1 MERKMADCNSLI
13 VSEEVEDFIVEYNPT
28 IFNLA
33 QSGENSCAVRVNQ
46 NWMVAYGVSE
56 GLYRMD
62 VGDLGYYNIP
72 KLFGLM
78 DTTSLDA
85 SGITS
90 TLNQPFLNIRGQGVL
105 IGFIDTGIDYM
116 LDIFK
121 FRSGMSK
128 IAAIWDQTIQTPE
141 NERTD
146 EEIRLRQELEG
157 NFPFGTIYTGSE
169 IDAAMD
175 RAAAGGDPYE
185 LVPSRDEIGHG
196 TYLAGVAAG
205 AESEDFMGAAP
216 ESEIVMVKLKPA
228 KQYLRDYFLINNDAT
243 AFQENDIM
251 MGVQFLAGYANL
263 RNLPMVICFS
273 LGTGSGPRNGA
284 TPLSSLLNV
293 AAKRLNMV
301 VAVCMGNEANSRAHV
316 SGTAQSNTV
325 PSTIEVNVG
334 REEKGFVME
343 LWASTMDVLSVS
355 ITSPSGE
362 TIPRI
367 PARVGSS
374 NIFRFLLENSEVN
387 VDYKI
392 VDPVSGFEIVFI
404 RFIQPAEGVWRINVY
419 SLTNIIGTYNAW
431 LPIKA
436 FMNSDTYFFQST
448 PDTTL
453 TEPSADS
460 WVISV
465 AAYDHVTGASY
476 IESGR
481 GYTAD
486 GRVKPDIAAPG
497 VNVYG
502 PRLNG
507 GYTYRS
513 GTSIATALV
522 AGAAA
527 LLLTWGVYYENAPLM
542 GTSDVKYILIR
553 GAVRDSAIAYPNN
566 IWGYGKIDLMN
577 SLVQMRVT

>member
-1 MERKMADCNSLI
+1 MADCNSLI